1 MCQELTSPPSPAPH
15 RFLPHRPA
23 ALSPHTPHCPLLAAR
38 PGPARARGCGG
49 ARSYSER
56 TDDSKDKKRRCGTA
70 PPPQPGLP
78 ALPPHVSARSPGPG
92 PAASRPRA
100 ARSPPGPSGGA
111 GLGAAL
117 GGAPRSSPAAG
128 RAAGPARGGPE
139 SERSGAASRR
149 QLRPPARPRL
159 PRARA
164 LGGCHAGRAGSARGP
179 ALPTCGPAY
188 LAAGAAPAPPG
199 ASASARV
206 FSTSRDESPRGA
218 APERGSMS
226 GALPPPSRGRPPPE
240 RAGFPHPARPGGG
253 GEGAAGP
260 IRAGPPTQRG
270 PGAGRAAGCASA

>member
-1 MCQELTSPPSPAPH
+1 MCQELTSPPSPALH

-56 TDDSKDKKRRCGTA
+56 TNSSKDKKRRCGTA
-70 PPPQPGLP
+70 PP
-78 ALPPHVSARSPGPG
+78 RSPGSPRSPRTCPHAAPG
-92 PAASRPRA
+92 PAPPPPAPARPVLPRGRPAGPGSARRSAGPRGAHLRPDERRGPRGA
-100 ARSPPGPSGGA
+100 ARS
-111 GLGAAL
+111 
-117 GGAPRSSPAAG
+117 
-128 RAAGPARGGPE
+128 
-139 SERSGAASRR
+139 RSGAAP
-149 QLRPPARPRL
+149 RPGDNFGLPRAPAS
-159 PRARA
+159 RARA